1 MTQAL
6 RLGTPDARLLFHA
19 GMIHHAL
26 GEVDA
31 ARDHLARTLALNP
44 VFHVLQADVATRTLA
59 ELNRRAS
66 APVPGRP

>member
-1 MTQAL
+1 
-6 RLGTPDARLLFHA
+6 
-19 GMIHHAL
+19 MIHHAL

-31 ARDHLARTLALNP
+31 ARDHLARALALNP